1 MRPPRRPGPD
11 TSPDTSPETGG
22 AGGMGLDERSQHLR
36 SLRRGAAAG
45 AVARRLQGQAR
56 RGRLL
61 VDGEPLRPGHIVAPP
76 LGWAGDG
83 AGRHPWVETG
93 ATYMG
98 TSIEVAGLY
107 PFVQGGGLPPTGVP
121 IGLDTFTRETVCLD
135 PARNVGTLTTNP
147 GIWIEAQPGVGKS
160 ALIKR
165 IVTVLT
171 ALGYMPVIPGDHKGE
186 YTGLARELGMQVI
199 TVGRGL
205 DRINPLDSG
214 PVGRELARL
223 GSAAR
228 VEGSEGARLLE
239 EVTARRQEL
248 LNALLVTKAGM
259 GRPLTSSERLAI
271 DRTVRVISERAV
283 GGQDPTVPELVEAMK
298 HPSSDLIAALME
310 DDAEAATRSMR
321 ELIHGLENLCAG
333 PLSGMFDGPSTKDL
347 DPNAVGVTVDL
358 SAIRR
363 ASMPVQAA
371 AMLATWSYTFG
382 SINAA
387 QALGLVDKPLVTP
400 FDEFWKPMSA
410 AEGLVDSFN
419 ELSRL
424 NRVEGVVTIMST
436 HTLMDLE
443 SLPNPHDVKKAMG
456 LMERCDTAIF
466 GACSPKELERISEQ
480 RHLTSEE
487 RALIS
492 GWSAPAAAGRRD
504 HPARGKFLIK
514 IGQGTR
520 LGVPVQMI
528 LTPEERELYETD
540 RKDRAL

>member
-1 MRPPRRPGPD
+1 MKATRKPIGVA
-11 TSPDTSPETGG
+11 SPDG
-22 AGGMGLDERSQHLR
+22 AASGLDQRSYHLR
-36 SLRRGAAAG
+36 SLRSG
-45 AVARRLQGQAR
+45 AVARRLQSQAR
-56 RGRLL
+56 SGRLL

-76 LGWAGDG
+76 LGWAGHG

-107 PFVQGGGLPPTGVP
+107 PFVQGGGLPATGVP

-171 ALGYMPVIPGDHKGE
+171 SLGYMPVIPGDHKGE

-214 PVGRELARL
+214 PVGRELGRL
-223 GSAAR
+223 RRSDPAKAD
-228 VEGSEGARLLE
+228 LLLQ

-248 LNALLVTKAGM
+248 LNALLVTNAGM

-271 DRTVRVISERAV
+271 DRTVRVISERAA
-283 GGQDPTVPELVEAMK
+283 GQEDPTVPELVEAMK
-298 HPSSDLIAALME
+298 NPSLDLVAALME
-310 DDAEAATRSMR
+310 TDAEAASRSLR
-321 ELIHGLENLCAG
+321 ELIHGLENLCSG
-333 PLSGMFDGPSTKDL
+333 PLSGMFDGPSTTDL
-347 DPNAVGVTVDL
+347 DPNARGVTVDL

-371 AMLATWSYTFG
+371 AMLATWAYTFG

-443 SLPNPHDVKKAMG
+443 SLPNAHDVKKAMG

-487 RALIS
+487 RALIA

>member
-1 MRPPRRPGPD
+1 MKGP
-11 TSPDTSPETGG
+11 TSPTNRSVNG
-22 AGGMGLDERSQHLR
+22 AGGLDERSHLMR
-36 SLRRGAAAG
+36 EARRGM
-45 AVARRLQGQAR
+45 VDRRLRTQTR

-61 VDGEPLRPGHIVAPP
+61 VDGEPLRAGHIVAPAH
-76 LGWAGDG
+76 GWAGPG
-83 AGRHPWVETG
+83 TGRQAWVETG

-98 TSIEVAGLY
+98 TSVEVAGLY
-107 PFVQGGGLPPTGVP
+107 PFVQGGGLPQTGIP
-121 IGLDTFTRETVCLD
+121 IGLDIFSQENVCLD
-135 PARNVGTLTTNP
+135 PAKNVGTLTTNP

-165 IVTVLT
+165 LITGMT
-171 ALGYMPVIPGDHKGE
+171 ALGYMAVIPGDHKGE
-186 YTGLARELGMQVI
+186 YTDLARELGMQVI

-214 PVGRELARL
+214 PVGRELARMGRTP
-223 GSAAR
+223 GSQ
-228 VEGSEGARLLE
+228 GAVLLE

-283 GGQDPTVPELVEAMK
+283 GGEDPTVPELVVAMK
-298 HPSSDLIAALME
+298 NPSSDLVAALME
-310 DDAEAATRSMR
+310 DSAEAAARSMR

-347 DPNAVGVTVDL
+347 DPNAVGVMVDL

-387 QALGLVDKPLVTP
+387 QALGLVDRPLVTP

-487 RALIS
+487 RALIA
-492 GWSAPAAAGRRD
+492 GWSAPAAASRRV

-528 LTPEERELYETD
+528 LTPEERRLYETD
-540 RKDRAL
+540 REDRAL